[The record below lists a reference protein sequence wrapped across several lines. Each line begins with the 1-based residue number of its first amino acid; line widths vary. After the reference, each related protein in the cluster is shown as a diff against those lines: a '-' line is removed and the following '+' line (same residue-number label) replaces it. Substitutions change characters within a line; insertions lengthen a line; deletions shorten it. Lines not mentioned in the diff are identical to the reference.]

1 MRWWRRRWLV
11 GWRRGGGLSCRGV
24 TRGYGGLVA
33 VVRVVV
39 DRSSLFLRLIL
50 SMLEISEFKMTRRR
64 TSRPI
69 VVVSMQAVLCVVAE
83 MDMVG

>member
-1 MRWWRRRWLV
+1 
-11 GWRRGGGLSCRGV
+11 LSCRGV
-24 TRGYGGLVA
+24 TRGCGGLVA
-33 VVRVVV
+33 VVGVVV